1 MDHRNRQRSIGLSRI
16 PGTQSRTTS
25 APLALHVE
33 QESRGQDSEQRESP
47 RQRTATYAPLESE
60 ELADNVM
67 GKDKLF
73 PSQQKGGGFIFFFL
87 CPQET
92 GVRKQ
97 KTKLIMGRTGVR
109 DQLGKDRF
117 PIYLKG
123 LLQQQRYN
131 M

>member
-33 QESRGQDSEQRESP
+33 QEARGQDSEQREIP

-67 GKDKLF
+67 VLTCHHSKWLPD
-73 PSQQKGGGFIFFFL
+73 
-87 CPQET
+87 
-92 GVRKQ
+92 GVIVRRPV
-97 KTKLIMGRTGVR
+97 TCNGGRTAH
-109 DQLGKDRF
+109 L
-117 PIYLKG
+117 
-123 LLQQQRYN
+123 
-131 M
+131 